1 MNRKTI
7 SEISAN
13 QCYALVIGIDYI
25 KTPEIR
31 LNGCCADAYN
41 MKEMLLNR
49 FGFLNEN
56 IMIFTDDNTNIT
68 KESNT
73 KNIEDA
79 LKYLAEK
86 SLKEAKFIVVF
97 YSGHGTQMLDDD
109 NDKDFEIDGKDECWI
124 FTDYK
129 TQGFFTDDK
138 LKINFLDNLGASVNV
153 LIISDS
159 CHSGSMADLSW
170 TYNSSTKKIKNT
182 KTNVDNKNPNIW
194 QISGCMDPQYSEE
207 LAINGR
213 VCGALTH
220 CMNEFL
226 VKGKKIKDIL
236 NLSQSACRKLK
247 LSQIPVLSCN
257 KKELLDYML

>member
-1 MNRKTI
+1 MSKKTI
-7 SEISAN
+7 TCFSPNE
-13 QCYALVIGIDYI
+13 CYALVIGTDYI

-41 MKEMLLNR
+41 TKEMLLNR
-49 FGFLNEN
+49 FGFINEN
-56 IMIFTDDNTNIT
+56 ITILTDDNTNIT

-73 KNIEDA
+73 ANVEEA
-79 LKYLAEK
+79 FNNLVEK
-86 SLKEAKFIVVF
+86 STKGAKFIVIF
-97 YSGHGTQMLDDD
+97 YSGHGTQEPDEIG
-109 NDKDFEIDGKDECWI
+109 KDFEIDGKDECWV

-129 TQGFFTDDK
+129 SKGYFKDDK
-138 LKINFLDNLGASVNV
+138 LKSQFLDKLGGNVNV

-170 TYNSSTKKIKNT
+170 TYNSSTKKITNT
-182 KTNVDNKNPNIW
+182 KTRVDNLSVNIW
-194 QISGCMDPQYSEE
+194 QISGCMDAQYSEE

-226 VKGKKIKDIL
+226 VKGKKIRDIV
-236 NLSQSACRKLK
+236 NLSQGTCRKLK
-247 LSQIPVLSCN
+247 LSQVPVLSCN
-257 KKELLDYML
+257 KKELLEYLL

>member
-1 MNRKTI
+1 MSKKTI
-7 SEISAN
+7 SGISAN
-13 QCYALVIGIDYI
+13 QCYALVIGIDYV
-25 KTPEIR
+25 KTPEIK

-49 FGFLNEN
+49 FGFLNDN

-97 YSGHGTQMLDDD
+97 YSGHGTQMLDGK
-109 NDKDFEIDGKDECWI
+109 DKDFEIDGKDECWVL
-124 FTDYK
+124 TDYK
-129 TQGFFTDDK
+129 TQGFFADDK
-138 LKINFLDNLGASVNV
+138 LKSHFLDNLGVNVNV

-170 TYNSSTKKIKNT
+170 TYNSSTKKVVNT
-182 KTNVDNKNPNIW
+182 KTNVFNKNPNIW
-194 QISGCMDPQYSEE
+194 QISGCMDSQYSEE

-226 VKGKKIKDIL
+226 VKGKKIKDIM
-236 NLSQSACRKLK
+236 NSSQNACRKLK
-247 LSQIPVLSCN
+247 LSQIPILSCN